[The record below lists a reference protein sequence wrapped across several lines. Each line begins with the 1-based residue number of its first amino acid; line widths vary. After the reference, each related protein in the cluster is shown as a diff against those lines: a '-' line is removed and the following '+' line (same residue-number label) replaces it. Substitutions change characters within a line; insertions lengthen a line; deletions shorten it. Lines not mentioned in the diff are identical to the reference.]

1 MKLVWCPDTAS
12 KAYID
17 GVRAIANVDSA
28 DASPELAEL
37 LAAMAGGWN
46 AQLIV
51 DAPDSASSTTS
62 TTTSLALAAAARR
75 TGGRYARL
83 DVDDDA
89 PAPPTE
95 DEATTNSGSGSGSGS
110 SSSSFSAA
118 AATEAAMARLEGVD
132 LLVLDARRRDAA
144 VVLRAARPGPRG
156 MVVVVRHGG
165 GGVRRRAAAAPPWWG
180 MLAAGTRV
188 VRAAYLP
195 IGAGGVEVLHVG
207 VGKGPSLLPTTQH
220 SRRPSGGGRGR
231 WIRHVNHRTGEEHVF
246 RRQ

>member
-46 AQLIV
+46 ARLIV
-51 DAPDSASSTTS
+51 DAPDSASSTS

-83 DVDDDA
+83 DVVDDA

>member
-17 GVRAIANVDSA
+17 GVRAIANDSA
-28 DASPELAEL
+28 DGSPELV
-37 LAAMAGGWN
+37 AAMAGGWN

-51 DAPDSASSTTS
+51 DAPYVDADASPSPS
-62 TTTSLALAAAARR
+62 SSRRRPPATSLALAAAACRM
-75 TGGRYARL
+75 GGRYARL
-83 DVDDDA
+83 DNDNDGA
-89 PAPPTE
+89 ATQ
-95 DEATTNSGSGSGSGS
+95 EAINSGS
-110 SSSSFSAA
+110 SSSAA
-118 AATEAAMARLEGVD
+118 EAAMARLEGVD

-144 VVLRAARPGPRG
+144 AVLRAARPGPRG
-156 MVVVVRHGG
+156 MVVVRHGDTTG
-165 GGVRRRAAAAPPWWG
+165 GGVRRRAAASASATAPWG
-180 MLAAGTRV
+180 TMAAGTRV

-207 VGKGPSLLPTTQH
+207 VGKGPSLPTAQQQ
-220 SRRPSGGGRGR
+220 SRRSGRGR

>member
-17 GVRAIANVDSA
+17 GVRAIAA
-28 DASPELAEL
+28 TDASPELAEL
-37 LAAMAGGWN
+37 VAAMAGGWN

-51 DAPDSASSTTS
+51 DAPDASPSPS
-62 TTTSLALAAAARR
+62 SSSRRPPATSLALAAAARS

-83 DVDDDA
+83 DINDVDVDFPSEKA
-89 PAPPTE
+89 HH
-95 DEATTNSGSGSGSGS
+95 SGSGS
-110 SSSSFSAA
+110 STSADGA
-118 AATEAAMARLEGVD
+118 EAAMARLEGVD

-144 VVLRAARPGPRG
+144 AVLRAARPGPRG
-156 MVVVVRHGG
+156 MVVVRHGG
-165 GGVRRRAAAAPPWWG
+165 DSGVRRCAAAPPWG
-180 MLAAGTRV
+180 MAAGTRV

-207 VGKGPSLLPTTQH
+207 VGKGPSLPTTQQQHGH
-220 SRRPSGGGRGR
+220 SRRSGRGR

>member
-17 GVRAIANVDSA
+17 GVRAIAN
-28 DASPELAEL
+28 DAASPATDGSPELAEL
-37 LAAMAGGWN
+37 VAAMAGGWN

-51 DAPDSASSTTS
+51 DAPDTTPPSTSSS
-62 TTTSLALAAAARR
+62 RRPPATSLSLAAAARR
-75 TGGRYARL
+75 TGGRYARV
-83 DVDDDA
+83 DVSPEESDH
-89 PAPPTE
+89 
-95 DEATTNSGSGSGSGS
+95 SGS
-110 SSSSFSAA
+110 SSS
-118 AATEAAMARLEGVD
+118 ATEAAMARLEAVD

-144 VVLRAARPGPRG
+144 AVLRAARPGPRG
-156 MVVVVRHGG
+156 MVVVRHGDTTG
-165 GGVRRRAAAAPPWWG
+165 GGVRRRAAASASATAPWG
-180 MLAAGTRV
+180 MMAAGTRV

-207 VGKGPSLLPTTQH
+207 VGKGPSLPTAQQQ
-220 SRRPSGGGRGR
+220 SRRSGRGR